1 MYKQPVMPAML
12 AMAALIAGCA
22 VGPRYEAPQVAP
34 IALASP
40 EQARFAAEPST
51 APWWSFFDDPA
62 LERLIAAALEHN
74 HDVRQAYASLQGARA
89 MYDEREL
96 DRYPAVTAQAAWRR
110 GVQQQ
115 AMATGDP
122 ERKPFENF
130 RAGFDAQWEI
140 DLFGRLAHLAASAQA
155 QADAARADLDRVR
168 LAIAADVAR
177 YHYEYQGLQRR
188 LDVARAQAESW
199 RQTVRLVDASVRAGS
214 GLREDL
220 ENARANLARSEAA
233 IAPLW
238 AASQETRYRLDVLL
252 GRRPGETAAPAD
264 AGGQAPLVGRLPLGD
279 VDALIRNRPDV
290 VRAERLLAA
299 STENEGAATA
309 DLYPRVSLGGFI
321 GFFALRGGDLG
332 GAARAFEVAPTVD
345 WPAFRLGSARARL
358 RAAHAQSTGAQ
369 ARYEQTLLLAQE
381 EVEGALTRLAR
392 QQERLAALARSAEH
406 ARAGLEIA
414 TRRYRAGAG
423 PYLAVLENQRSYY
436 QISQEA
442 TEAETASYVNAVALY
457 KALGWGMGT
466 DGGNS

>member
-22 VGPRYEAPQVAP
+22 VGPRYEAPPVAT
-34 IALASP
+34 ITLASP
-40 EQARFAAEPST
+40 EQARFAAESST

-62 LERLIAAALEHN
+62 LERLIGAALEHN

-96 DRYPAVTAQAAWRR
+96 DRYPAVTAQAAGRR

-122 ERKPFENF
+122 ARKPFESF

-155 QADAARADLDRVR
+155 QAEAARADLDRVR

-177 YHYEYQGLQRR
+177 YHYEYRGLQRR

-238 AASQETRYRLDVLL
+238 AASQEARYRLDVLL
-252 GRRPGETAAPAD
+252 GRRPGETAVPAD

-358 RAAHAQSTGAQ
+358 RAAQAQSIGAQ

-381 EVEGALTRLAR
+381 EVEGALTRLAH
-392 QQERLAALARSAEH
+392 QQERLAALARSAAH
-406 ARAGLEIA
+406 ARSGLEIA

-457 KALGWGMGT
+457 KALGWGVGAA
-466 DGGNS
+466 GEKS